1 MSFIQ
6 ILTLAGVA
14 VFAASGALAAGR
26 RSLDPIGVM
35 VLAIVTATG
44 GGTLRDVL
52 MDRHPVFWISDPS
65 IIGVSIVAAAVTWL
79 WVRRFPPPDKALQYA
94 DALGLAFFSIAGTRI
109 AAVAGLSPFICIIM
123 GALTGC
129 AGGLIRDVLVA
140 EVPLIFRQ
148 SELYVTACLA
158 GIGAYLA
165 LAALAVPPEVASM
178 TGITAIALI
187 RIASIRWRITLPVLQ
202 IPPRP
207 DA

>member
-1 MSFIQ
+1 MPFLQ
-6 ILTLAGVA
+6 VLTLAGVA

-52 MDRHPVFWISDPS
+52 MNRHPVFWIADPS
-65 IIGVSIVAAAVTWL
+65 FIGVCIAAAAVTWL

-94 DALGLAFFSIAGTRI
+94 DAIGLAFFSIAGTRI
-109 AAVAGLSPFICIIM
+109 AEAAGLSPFICIIM

-158 GIGAYLA
+158 GIGAYLL
-165 LAALAVPPEVASM
+165 LAALGVPPELASM
-178 TGITAIALI
+178 TGISAIALI
-187 RIASIRWRITLPVLQ
+187 RIGSIRWRITLPVLQ